1 MLILGYISVRI
12 PVPIPTVAPSKDALN
27 RMFRN
32 SCCINITYGGIRI
45 WEKKPKNV
53 WQKDEIERKAEEGN
67 LRVAKDQLKLLL
79 VGNVIK
85 NRMFSLIRISKAQFK
100 PILSLIQIQ
109 ILSVEQDLMKELL
122 RKHSKPINNIAWKF
136 VTFL

>member
-1 MLILGYISVRI
+1 M
-12 PVPIPTVAPSKDALN
+12 
-27 RMFRN
+27 
-32 SCCINITYGGIRI
+32 INNLWLT
-45 WEKKPKNV
+45 
-53 WQKDEIERKAEEGN
+53 RKAEEGN

-79 VGNVIK
+79 VGSVLN

-122 RKHSKPINNIAWKF
+122 PKHSKPINNIQKWPLVNAKTPILASARSKIVLTSKPNVLQIKSKEKAF
-136 VTFL
+136 